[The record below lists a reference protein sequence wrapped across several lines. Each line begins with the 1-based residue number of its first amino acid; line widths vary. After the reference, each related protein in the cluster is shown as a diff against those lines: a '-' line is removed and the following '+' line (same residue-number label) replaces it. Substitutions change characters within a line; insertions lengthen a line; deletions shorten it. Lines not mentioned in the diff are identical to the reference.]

1 MSPRAKLV
9 AVIAALAAVAIL
21 AAAACGGGND
31 NDTQTK
37 DQLQQLEQKIN
48 DLQSSLNNLHDAAM
62 RQQVLLAY
70 TSLRAEGLH
79 GIAESV
85 NTASEI
91 DPAWH
96 GAVSRMHLIVMAT
109 DWPEDLKAKADDCAT
124 KLEKFAKALE
134 SGDLAASK
142 KTAPEAHLAWHELD
156 GAAANFLG
164 AAPEE
169 EMSH

>member
-1 MSPRAKLV
+1 MSPRVRLV
-9 AVIAALAAVAIL
+9 AVIAALAAVAML
-21 AAAACGGGND
+21 AAAACGGND

-48 DLQSSLNNLHDAAM
+48 DLQTSLNNLHEATM
-62 RQQVLLAY
+62 HQQVLLAY

-79 GIAESV
+79 DIAEAV
-85 NTASEI
+85 NKASEI

-124 KLEKFAKALE
+124 KLKEFADALD
-134 SGDLAASK
+134 GHDLAASK
-142 KTAPEAHLAWHELD
+142 KVAPQAHLAWHELD

>member
-1 MSPRAKLV
+1 M
-9 AVIAALAAVAIL
+9 L
-21 AAAACGGGND
+21 AAAACGGND

-48 DLQSSLNNLHDAAM
+48 DLQTSLNNLHEATM
-62 RQQVLLAY
+62 HQQVLLAY

-79 GIAESV
+79 EIAESV

-124 KLEKFAKALE
+124 KLKEFADALD
-134 SGDLAASK
+134 GHDLAASK
-142 KTAPEAHLAWHELD
+142 KVAPQAHLAWHELD